1 MKYINH
7 RSGPY
12 NTQQVRKLLR
22 TLKEHDYILEFKKR
36 YSILQSVY
44 KYYPSPITNFM
55 NSYKADALIEWFSRT
70 QMQEQAT
77 YQKLTQ
83 TYNEIYKTK

>member
-7 RSGPY
+7 RSGHY
-12 NTQQVRKLLR
+12 NTQEVRKLLR

-44 KYYPSPITNFM
+44 KCYPSPITNFM
-55 NSYKADALIEWFSRT
+55 NSYNADALIDWFSRT
-70 QMQEQAT
+70 QEQGLPLRI
-77 YQKLTQ
+77 KLTQ